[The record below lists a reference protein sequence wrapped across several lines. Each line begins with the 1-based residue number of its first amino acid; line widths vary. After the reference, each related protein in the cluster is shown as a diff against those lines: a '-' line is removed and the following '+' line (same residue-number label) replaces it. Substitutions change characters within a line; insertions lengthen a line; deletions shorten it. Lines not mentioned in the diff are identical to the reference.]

1 MITLDDLDRF
11 LRPLKFRLYRIV
23 GRALLTAIGN
33 STKTQTVQI
42 KMFGDAV
49 YEDIERFQEYGL
61 ETYPDAS
68 DKNCEVAL
76 LDLGGLNLAICVHN
90 REERPKDLT
99 TGEVCLYSKFAQ
111 RIKLKADGSIEITT
125 DNKPI
130 DITGADIT
138 VTGNNITVKGSTVNL
153 KDSGGN
159 AVMLDTIITKFNT
172 HVHGGVQGGGS
183 STTTP
188 STSFVA
194 GTDSAANVKAK
205 TG

>member
-23 GRALLTAIGN
+23 GKALLTAINN
-33 STKTQTVQI
+33 SKKTQMVQI

-49 YEDIERFQEYGL
+49 YDDIERFQEYGI

-68 DKNCEVAL
+68 DNNCEVAI

-90 REERPKDLT
+90 REERPKDLA

-111 RIKLKADGSIEITT
+111 RIILKADGSIEITT
-125 DNKPI
+125 DSKPVKI
-130 DITGADIT
+130 IGSQITLE
-138 VTGNNITVKGSTVNL
+138 GSTINL

-159 AVMLDTIITKFNT
+159 PVMLETIITKFNT
-172 HVHGGVQGGGS
+172 HTHSGVLTGGGVTG
-183 STTTP
+183 TP
-188 STSFVA
+188 STTFVA

-205 TG
+205 IG